1 MDLTP
6 IHPYPE
12 QKINNYQFSI
22 INLRDETDTKE
33 SYFKMYDYM
42 VEYLKELI
50 LFNNKFKKWYKVQ
63 SPEFF
68 KRLNQIYNL
77 VNIYYNYDNVMLNKN
92 EICDI
97 LNQIKL
103 KFDENPQIKIE
114 SIVNEYSLKFNDKI
128 KSIISEQ
135 TLKFVDNSELI
146 KKKQLG
152 VYDMFYDI
160 VKSVY
165 KKQSII
171 DYHDYISK
179 MQIDIINKI
188 ELFTDPSSD
197 NYTGYVFDYNKD
209 NIHNEIESTQRK
221 ILKYIYSKNILHFDN
236 YLHHLRNIYLGIRF
250 YLQKGYMNKRF
261 IKNDVS
267 EYNKFY
273 CCIKE
278 VNLKEVNLKEVNI
291 RETGVSEQ
299 IILGMIVNKY
309 KDNKTNEYLQEH
321 IFISNNI
328 KMQIFSESNSDKKKQ
343 LSIPLH
349 SYASNLSPLSKVIYC
364 NPLPSMFKIF
374 RTADRN
380 GILKL
385 NILSNEEIT
394 EIKNKQIICFKF
406 PPTISINITKELQ
419 DYYMQ

>member
-374 RTADRN
+374 RTADTN

>member
-6 IHPYPE
+6 IHPCPE

-22 INLRDETDTKE
+22 INLRDETDAKE

-50 LFNNKFKKWYKVQ
+50 LFNNKFKKWYKIQ

-77 VNIYYNYDNVMLNKN
+77 VNIYYNYDNVMLNRN
-92 EICDI
+92 DICDI
-97 LNQIKL
+97 LNQIKS

-114 SIVNEYSLKFNDKI
+114 SIVNEYSSKFNDKI
-128 KSIISEQ
+128 KSIISDQ

-146 KKKQLG
+146 KKKQLS

-188 ELFTDPSSD
+188 ELFTESSSD
-197 NYTGYVFDYNKD
+197 NYIGYVFDYNKD
-209 NIHNEIESTQRK
+209 NIKNEIEGTQRK

-273 CCIKE
+273 CCVNE
-278 VNLKEVNLKEVNI
+278 VNKNEVNI
-291 RETGVSEQ
+291 KETHIYEQ
-299 IILGMIVNKY
+299 LILGIILVQFFLDRTK
-309 KDNKTNEYLQEH
+309 
-321 IFISNNI
+321 NNFC
-328 KMQIFSESNSDKKKQ
+328 KRM
-343 LSIPLH
+343 
-349 SYASNLSPLSKVIYC
+349 Y
-364 NPLPSMFKIF
+364 
-374 RTADRN
+374 
-380 GILKL
+380 
-385 NILSNEEIT
+385 
-394 EIKNKQIICFKF
+394 IICKQSVN
-406 PPTISINITKELQ
+406 TW
-419 DYYMQ
+419 

>member
-6 IHPYPE
+6 MHPCPE

-63 SPEFF
+63 SPELF
-68 KRLNQIYNL
+68 KRLSQIYNL
-77 VNIYYNYDNVMLNKN
+77 VNIYYNYDNVMLNRSD
-92 EICDI
+92 ICDI
-97 LNQIKL
+97 LNQIKS

-114 SIVNEYSLKFNDKI
+114 SIVNEYSSKFNDKI
-128 KSIISEQ
+128 KSIISDQ

-146 KKKQLG
+146 KKKQLS

-188 ELFTDPSSD
+188 ELFTESSSYD
-197 NYTGYVFDYNKD
+197 YTGYVFDYNKD
-209 NIHNEIESTQRK
+209 NIKNEIESTQRK

-273 CCIKE
+273 CCVKEVNIKE
-278 VNLKEVNLKEVNI
+278 VNINEVNI
-291 RETGVSEQ
+291 KETNSSEQ
-299 IILGMIVNKY
+299 VILGMIVNKY
-309 KDNKTNEYLQEH
+309 KDNKTNEFLQEH

-349 SYASNLSPLSKVIYC
+349 SYASNLLPISKVIYC

-374 RTADRN
+374 RTADAN

-419 DYYMQ
+419 DYHLL